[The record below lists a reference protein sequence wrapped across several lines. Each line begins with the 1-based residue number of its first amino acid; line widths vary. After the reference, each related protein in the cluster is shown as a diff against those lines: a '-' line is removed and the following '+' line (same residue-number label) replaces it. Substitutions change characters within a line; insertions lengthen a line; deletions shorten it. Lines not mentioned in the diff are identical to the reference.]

1 MNNNYQIKQSYIK
14 LKNDLTSIE
23 KLLRTGNTNLTEI
36 IKKINVGYAIDNNK
50 IVNLSK
56 MSIDIEKMINEID
69 KKLLIEVDKQL
80 KTII

>member
-23 KLLRTGNTNLTEI
+23 KLLRSGNTNLTEI

-50 IVNLSK
+50 IVNLSR

-69 KKLLIEVDKQL
+69 KKLLVEVDKQL

>member
-23 KLLRTGNTNLTEI
+23 KLLRSGNTNLTEI

>member
-23 KLLRTGNTNLTEI
+23 KLLRSGNTNLTEI

-69 KKLLIEVDKQL
+69 KKLLVEVDKQL